1 MRAQARNLADQ
12 RCLGD
17 LVIFRR
23 PLVGLVEKLVGLE
36 LAFEPDG
43 IQAEMAHVTQL
54 ILEPLRAGANEHVV
68 GPTAAT
74 DQDVAPIDLKQ
85 PVPIRIHL

>member
-1 MRAQARNLADQ
+1 MPSRF
-12 RCLGD
+12 GEVEE
-17 LVIFRR
+17 LVR
-23 PLVGLVEKLVGLE
+23 LQ

-54 ILEPLRAGANEHVV
+54 IIESLRAGANEHVV
-68 GPTAAT
+68 RPTAAT
-74 DQDVAPIDLKQ
+74 DQDVPPIDLEQ